1 MPKVKVSKS
10 KGPVTYP
17 PDHKPGMK
25 VAKGG
30 SCCAN
35 CKFWD
40 GKDCENSYYR
50 VWNNGNGKIP
60 TDPTTY
66 CSDWWTPLS

>member
-1 MPKVKVSKS
+1 MAKVRISTK
-10 KGPVTYP
+10 KGKFELP
-17 PDHKPGMK
+17 PDHKPAMK

-40 GKDCENSYYR
+40 GEDCENKYYR
-50 VWNNGNGKIP
+50 QWNNGSGEIP
-60 TDPTTY
+60 EDPNSY
-66 CSDWWTPLS
+66 CSDWWMPK